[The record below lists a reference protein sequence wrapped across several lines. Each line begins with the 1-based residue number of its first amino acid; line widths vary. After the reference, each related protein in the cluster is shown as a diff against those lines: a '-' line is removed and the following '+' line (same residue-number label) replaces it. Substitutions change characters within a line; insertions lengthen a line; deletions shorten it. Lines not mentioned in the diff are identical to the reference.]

1 MKSKTEPMQMDTLK
15 NQTCSVCKCASGGKC
30 YHFAFMGK
38 SGKPLSCQVAVMNC
52 PGYME
57 KSNGC
62 DSEY

>member
-1 MKSKTEPMQMDTLK
+1 MKKTKSMQMDIKKQNCET
-15 NQTCSVCKCASGGKC
+15 CKCADGGKC